1 MKSSNAK
8 KVTGVMAVVL
18 AAGML
23 VTGCGGTDSSASS
36 SAPSSAGTS
45 SESTASSAASA
56 SSTAS
61 SAGGEEKGYTIGFSA
76 YAMQQEWYQ
85 NIAAGAETKAEELGI
100 KLNVIDADT
109 NAATQLE
116 SIENFI
122 TQGVDAIIISPVEA
136 ESLAPAVQ
144 DAEAQGIK
152 VICESN
158 MIEGAETVVG
168 ITNYD
173 CAYGL
178 GTYFAEWCTENN
190 VDPKLLIIGYTPLE
204 NCRQRV
210 DGFKAGMDDAGL
222 DYEILT
228 EIDGGFRE
236 ESLNVA
242 TDAFTAHPDINCVFG
257 INDDSTI
264 GAVEAA
270 QALGMDLDS
279 ICAITYGLEGI
290 AGRSAMH
297 DGGAY
302 KFALASF
309 PEAVGMTCVE
319 AAVEAI
325 EGEDLPETYESPTA
339 IVTKDDFEEY
349 FVQDGDTWEIN
360 FDKLSEL

>member
-8 KVTGVMAVVL
+8 KVIGIMAAIL
-18 AAGML
+18 AASMA
-23 VTGCGGTDSSASS
+23 TAGCGSADENAAVS
-36 SAPSSAGTS
+36 
-45 SESTASSAASA
+45 ASA
-56 SSTAS
+56 SSADSTSTAS
-61 SAGGEEKGYTIGFSA
+61 ASSGEGEKAGDYTIGFSA

-85 NIAAGAETKAEELGI
+85 NIAAGAESQAEELGVQ
-100 KLNVIDADT
+100 LNVIDADT
-109 NAATQLE
+109 DATTQLE

-136 ESLAPAVQ
+136 ESLAPVVQ
-144 DAEAQGIK
+144 EAEDQGIK

-173 CAYGL
+173 CAYNL
-178 GTYFAEWCTENN
+178 GTYFAEWCGEND
-190 VDPKLLIIGYTPLE
+190 VDPKLLILGYTPLE

-210 DGFKAGMDDAGL
+210 EGFKAGMDDAGL
-222 DYEILT
+222 EYEILT

-242 TDAFTAHPDINCVFG
+242 TDAFTAHPDINCIFG

-270 QALGMDLDS
+270 QALGMDLDRL
-279 ICAITYGLEGI
+279 CAITYGLEGI
-290 AGRSAMH
+290 AGRNALH

-309 PEAVGMTCVE
+309 PEAVGMTCVQ

-325 EGEDLPETYESPTA
+325 EGEDLPENYESPTA
-339 IVTKDDFEEY
+339 IVTTEDFEEY
-349 FVQDGDTWEIN
+349 FVQDGDTWSIN
-360 FDKLSEL
+360 FDKLSTL